1 MRPEV
6 MCPDMVRLML
16 GKAGLTVV
24 REGEHDASNSYYNR
38 QVGRLVLE

>member
-1 MRPEV
+1 